1 MHEFQS
7 KKVGGGVVDASPLP
21 KKWEDAVPPRVPAHY
36 TLPNTYL
43 FVLLQQ

>member
-7 KKVGGGVVDASPLP
+7 KKVGGVVDASPLP